1 MENWHGFRRL
11 FDMKPLEQEPAVRSG
26 TAREAEALRWLGA
39 LARPH
44 GLWLKLAVL
53 AGFIQALATI
63 VFAAALAWLIHGLAV
78 EGAAHGQM
86 RAAWLA
92 VPLGILLRA
101 AMVFLREEAGMRL
114 SHAVRDHLRACL
126 LDRFHA
132 RGPAWQSRQAGGAVV
147 SRLLEEVDALDGYFA
162 RYLPQRWLA
171 VLVPL
176 AIVVVVMPLN
186 WVAGLILLATA
197 PLIPLFMAIVGHGA
211 RARQQRQLEALARM
225 SGQFLETLRGL
236 TTLRLM
242 DAHRRQAAVVERNA
256 DAFRARTM
264 SVLRL
269 AFLSGTVL
277 EFFASLAIALSA
289 VYLGFGLLGYL
300 EVGFGGTPPTLFVA
314 LFILLLAPE
323 FYLPL
328 RELGTHYHARAEA
341 LAAARSLSEWL
352 DDADG
357 ESTAAVAGDLPPP
370 AGAPAIHIE
379 GLGFA
384 HREEVPVFDGF
395 SLDIAAGES
404 VALIGPS
411 GSGKTTLLRLLLGQ
425 LAPHRGRILIDD
437 TPLAAL
443 DPNAWRERIGWMSQH
458 PRLMAATLADNLRVA
473 RRDASD
479 ADLIE
484 ALCFAGLEDWYFGLP
499 QGLASR
505 LGEGGQLMSGGQLR
519 RLALAR
525 LSLRPASLLLLDEP
539 TASLDAGT
547 EALVVSRLATLRAG
561 RTVVLLTHRS
571 SPLKLAD
578 RIVRLDRPA
587 GDAGLATRLE
597 LSHV

>member
-1 MENWHGFRRL
+1 MESDDR
-11 FDMKPLEQEPAVRSG
+11 KS
-26 TAREAEALRWLGA
+26 TAQSDTALDADALRWLGT
-39 LARPH
+39 LARPQH
-44 GLWLKLAVL
+44 GWLRLAVL
-53 AGFIQALATI
+53 AGFMQALATI
-63 VFAAALAWLIHGLAV
+63 AFSAALAWLIHGLAV
-78 EGAAHGQM
+78 GGMALKDM
-86 RAAWLA
+86 RIALLA
-92 VPLGILLRA
+92 VPLSVLTRA
-101 AMVFLREEAGMRL
+101 AMVFLREEAGMRI
-114 SHAVRDHLRACL
+114 SHGVRDDLRARL
-126 LDRFHA
+126 LDRLHA
-132 RGPAWQSRQAGGAVV
+132 RGPAWQARQAGGAVV

-171 VLVPL
+171 ALVPL
-176 AIVVVVMPLN
+176 AIVVVVIPLN

-211 RARQQRQLEALARM
+211 RTRQQHQFEALARM

-242 DAHRRQAAVVERNA
+242 DAHRRQAVVVERSA
-256 DAFRARTM
+256 DAFRARTIR
-264 SVLRL
+264 VLRL

-300 EVGFGGTPPTLFVA
+300 EIGFGGTLPTLFVA

-352 DDADG
+352 DDA
-357 ESTAAVAGDLPPP
+357 EAEPSAVSAGVLPPRD
-370 AGAPAIHIE
+370 GGPAIRIE

-384 HREEVPVFDGF
+384 HREDVPVFDGF

-404 VALIGPS
+404 VALTGAS
-411 GSGKTTLLRLLLGQ
+411 GSGKTTLLRLLLAQ
-425 LAPHRGRILIDD
+425 LLPDHGRILING

-443 DPNAWRERIGWMSQH
+443 DPVVWRERIGWMSQH
-458 PRLMAATLADNLRVA
+458 PRLMAASLADNLRVA

-479 ADLIE
+479 DELIE
-484 ALCFAGLEDWYFGLP
+484 ALCLAGLADWYFGLP
-499 QGLASR
+499 HGLASR

-539 TASLDAGT
+539 TASLDTET

-587 GDAGLATRLE
+587 GEAGLATRLE